1 MALRIAVAC
10 EDHTLD
16 QYVACPVIKMLM
28 AHLGRRQADV
38 RVITSP
44 RLRGINDLVSQICP
58 ILERYGAISRLVI
71 FIIDGDCDDG
81 RDGKLDRLTK
91 FRRLIDACD
100 NAEKGVVVVARQE
113 IEVWALWG
121 SRAPTGARWA
131 DILEECHPKE
141 RFFEAL
147 VTSADRKVPGRGR
160 QRLTERSVA
169 QGCRNLCQRVARS
182 LKSWRLSCGR
192 SWTCRPVSK

>member
-1 MALRIAVAC
+1 VGLRITVAC

-16 QYVACPVIKMLM
+16 QYVACPVIKLLM
-28 AHLGRRQADV
+28 AHLGRPRADV

-44 RLRGINDLVSQICP
+44 RLRGINDLISQICP

-71 FIIDGDCDDG
+71 FVVDGDCDDG

-91 FRRLIDACD
+91 FRKLVDDCD
-100 NAEKGVVVVARQE
+100 NGEKGVVVVARQE
-113 IEVWALWG
+113 LEVWALWG
-121 SRAPTGARWA
+121 SRIQTSARWA

-141 RFFEAL
+141 RFFEPL

-160 QRLTERSVA
+160 QRLTALSVD
-169 QGCRNLCQRVARS
+169 QGWDS
-182 LKSWRLSCGR
+182 LSAGCSELRDLEAELRMKLDL
-192 SWTCRPVSK
+192 